1 MPEILTES
9 FCERCGTRYTFE
21 SHAPRSG
28 RMGRFK
34 TLSAGLKNYVLS
46 DEASLDEALAD
57 ARGDGDR
64 RASSEQLD
72 AFHKTFNF
80 CMSCRQYTCSNCWN
94 EPEGRC
100 LTCAPHL
107 GREILPA
114 PFPTLEPTVGLI
126 GTASAANGN
135 GNGHLNG
142 NGASGPVTI
151 DATSWPTVDLREEA
165 GASTTP
171 ATYDAGGDEGGIA
184 PTSRLE
190 ALFGVAPKA
199 REPEPPTQLDEPAA
213 IADQV
218 AAPDEAFA
226 DESALIGDAG
236 ADDAMAAPEASIA
249 AFAAEPATD
258 ETPTELTAPLSLT
271 ELLGAAALAAEPEE
285 APASHWV
292 LDPEV
297 AVDKPEIAAA
307 AALEPEVAATAA
319 PAETVPPETTDLL
332 SERDELFPTHPKT
345 AYSIE
350 PEPLFPAH
358 REPAYAI
365 EPESLFPSQPA
376 GWPASASPSTVS
388 PAPVVQPALAP
399 AASAMPAPAIVE
411 PVVPAT
417 PVDMPAV
424 PPAAAAAA
432 AAEVPSPAPIA
443 PSPATDE
450 MAAAAASNT
459 AVLLRRF
466 RAARPATDP
475 TKPALGTAA
484 VPEPLIPIAA
494 EAAFV
499 AEPVAETVAPT
510 PEPVAP
516 LAAAETPVAAVA
528 AEVPEVAAD
537 AEPGPAV
544 ETPPAE
550 IPAPPARPAV
560 DTVEAPVWRMV
571 APETAPPPAP
581 APAVAAP
588 KTNGHDRSAEPPQW
602 PTAPAWPAAA
612 ASTSRNVPVT
622 GADAI
627 WAQSSK
633 DVLNRPEAG
642 VQACLN
648 CGLPLSST
656 ARFCRRCG
664 TSQIS
669 A

>member
-21 SHAPRSG
+21 SHAPRAG

-114 PFPTLEPTVGLI
+114 PFPTLDPTVGLI
-126 GTASAANGN
+126 GAAPATNGN
-135 GNGHLNG
+135 GSGHANG

-151 DATSWPTVDLREEA
+151 DSTSWPTVDLRDETGGSNGA
-165 GASTTP
+165 G
-171 ATYDAGGDEGGIA
+171 TYDALSDEDGIA
-184 PTSRLE
+184 PISRLE

-199 REPEPPTQLDEPAA
+199 REPEPPMTVDEPAA
-213 IADQV
+213 IGEPP
-218 AAPDEAFA
+218 AASTEAIVDAAVLIGETDLGDVTVEPEAFVA
-226 DESALIGDAG
+226 EPEASAASSATDESPTDLTLPISLSELIGA
-236 ADDAMAAPEASIA
+236 AAVTAAPEQAPEPEIAEPKIA
-249 AFAAEPATD
+249 AFAAEP
-258 ETPTELTAPLSLT
+258 
-271 ELLGAAALAAEPEE
+271 
-285 APASHWV
+285 
-292 LDPEV
+292 
-297 AVDKPEIAAA
+297 EIAGS
-307 AALEPEVAATAA
+307 ALPIEAVRPD
-319 PAETVPPETTDLL
+319 TTGLPSD
-332 SERDELFPTHPKT
+332 RDELFPAHREP
-345 AYSIE
+345 AYSVE
-350 PEPLFPAH
+350 PEPLFPAQDE
-358 REPAYAI
+358 RAYAI

-376 GWPASASPSTVS
+376 GWPASASAPTAS
-388 PAPVVQPALAP
+388 PAAVPQPSLAP
-399 AASAMPAPAIVE
+399 AASAVPTAAVEEPTVVQPTAVRPTTVE
-411 PVVPAT
+411 PVVPADPVVAAT
-417 PVDMPAV
+417 P
-424 PPAAAAAA
+424 PPAA
-432 AAEVPSPAPIA
+432 A

-450 MAAAAASNT
+450 LAAAAASNT
-459 AVLLRRF
+459 TVLLRRF

-484 VPEPLIPIAA
+484 SNES
-494 EAAFV
+494 
-499 AEPVAETVAPT
+499 VAPIVVAAAVVPASPPEIVAVEA

-516 LAAAETPVAAVA
+516 AVA
-528 AEVPEVAAD
+528 AEVVIETTP
-537 AEPGPAV
+537 AETSSV
-544 ETPPAE
+544 E
-550 IPAPPARPAV
+550 IPAPPVRPMV
-560 DTVEAPVWRMV
+560 DTVETPVWRMV
-571 APETAPPPAP
+571 APETAPPPTV

-588 KTNGHDRSAEPPQW
+588 NTNGHDRSAEPPQW
-602 PTAPAWPAAA
+602 PASPAWPAAA
-612 ASTSRNVPVT
+612 SSPSRNAPVT

-664 TSQIS
+664 TSQVS